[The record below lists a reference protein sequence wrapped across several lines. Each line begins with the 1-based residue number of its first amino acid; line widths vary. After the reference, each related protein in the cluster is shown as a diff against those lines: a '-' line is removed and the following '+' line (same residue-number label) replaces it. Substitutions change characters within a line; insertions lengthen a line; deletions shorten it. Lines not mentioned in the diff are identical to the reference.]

1 MTQGYTEKVVM
12 DDLSAGL
19 VLELP
24 AFSGLA
30 QRSTM
35 IIMVAFGVLV
45 CGMCLVLGLK
55 GLRDG
60 NLQHGVG
67 AISMALLF
75 VLIGFIPLRKSI
87 WRLYGKAVV
96 TLTPEGLTI
105 WSKHLWFSGPQHYAL
120 GSIQNLRVGPLPE
133 MDWIGRIYHP
143 RYGPYARY
151 GRIVF
156 YANGRQVEFGEDIDA
171 DEAAYL
177 VRLLQ
182 VRLDAYKGT
191 APA

>member
-24 AFSGLA
+24 AHSGLA

-35 IIMVAFGVLV
+35 IIMVAFAAAV
-45 CGMCLVLGLK
+45 CGMLLLLGWK
-55 GLRDG
+55 GLWDG
-60 NLQHGVG
+60 DLQRG
-67 AISMALLF
+67 AGTISTALLF
-75 VLIGFIPLRKSI
+75 GTVALIPLRKSI

-105 WSKHLWFSGPQHYAL
+105 WNKHLWFSGPQHFAL
-120 GSIQNLRVGPLPE
+120 GSIQNLRVGPPPE

-156 YANGRQVEFGEDIDA
+156 YANGRRVEFGEDIDA
-171 DEAAYL
+171 EEAAYL

-191 APA
+191 IPA